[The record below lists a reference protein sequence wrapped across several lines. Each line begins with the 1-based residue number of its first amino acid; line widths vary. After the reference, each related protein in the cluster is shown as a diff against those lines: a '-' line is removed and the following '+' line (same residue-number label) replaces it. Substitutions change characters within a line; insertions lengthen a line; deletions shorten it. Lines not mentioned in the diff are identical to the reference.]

1 LDINTC
7 LKALNDYNCP
17 PNVVAHSKAV
27 SKKAVEIANT
37 YSEKTDATV
46 DMEQVK
52 YGALV
57 HDIGRSKTHS
67 IQHAVVGA
75 EILMDLNF
83 PESYINITLKHIGA
97 GIPCEEAEEL
107 GLPRKNYIPA
117 TIEEKIVAQA
127 DNLISGTTEVDL
139 KFVVNKWEE
148 SFGRNHPAIK
158 RIKLL
163 HEDLLLD

>member
-1 LDINTC
+1 LDINRC

-27 SKKAVEIANT
+27 SKKAVKIAEN
-37 YSEKTDATV
+37 YSKKTDATV

-75 EILMDLNF
+75 EILSDLNF
-83 PESYINITLKHIGA
+83 PECYINITLKHIGA
-97 GIPCEEAEEL
+97 GIPCDEAEEL
-107 GLPRKNYIPA
+107 GLPKKNYIPS

-127 DNLISGTTEVDL
+127 DNLISGTDEVDL
-139 KFVVNKWEE
+139 IFVLNKWVDK
-148 SFGRNHPAIK
+148 FGINHPAIN
-158 RIKLL
+158 RIKKL

>member
-1 LDINTC
+1 MDINTC

-27 SKKAVEIANT
+27 SKKAVEIAKN
-37 YSEKTDATV
+37 YSEKTGTTV
-46 DMEQVK
+46 DMEQVE

-75 EILMDLNF
+75 EILRDLNF
-83 PESYINITLKHIGA
+83 PECYINITLKHIGA
-97 GIPCEEAEEL
+97 GIPCDEAEDL
-107 GLPRKNYIPA
+107 GLPKRNYIP
-117 TIEEKIVAQA
+117 TTVEEKIVAQA

-139 KFVVNKWEE
+139 QFVVNKWEG
-148 SFGRNHPAIK
+148 SFGKNHHAIK